1 MNTAGREWAA
11 VVAARNEVET
21 AKAMRAETPATPEQL
36 TFDWTGGGAAIKLL
50 PLSAEGAD
58 GKAVE

>member
-11 VVAARNEVET
+11 VVAARNEIET
-21 AKAMRAETPATPEQL
+21 AKARAAAGEQL
-36 TFDWTGGGAAIKLL
+36 TFDWTGDGEAIKLL

>member
-21 AKAMRAETPATPEQL
+21 AKARAAAGEQL
-36 TFDWTGGGAAIKLL
+36 TFDWTGDGEAIKLL
-50 PLSAEGAD
+50 PLSVEGAD